1 VAPQGDPAEPLIA
14 TTGTDAI
21 MTNARNTAA
30 GSEGFLSL
38 RGLTK
43 AYGGFKAVDN
53 FDLEVPKG
61 ELVAFLGPSGCGK
74 TTSLRMIAGL
84 VPATSGRIVVG
95 GQDLTEVPTHR
106 RDMGLVFQSYALFPH
121 MSVARNVAFGLEM
134 RNVAKDEIARRVK
147 EAIALVH
154 LSGKEEHKPSQLS
167 GGQQQRVALARALV
181 VRPSILLLDEP
192 LSNLDAKLRDEM
204 RNEIRDIQKRLGIT
218 AIFVTHDQVE
228 ALTMCDKVVVM
239 NQGRLEQ
246 VGTPV
251 DLYETPK
258 TSFVAGFVGR
268 SNKLKAVAKDGVAE
282 FAGIRIAAPAGL
294 SGQVEVMIR
303 PHRVMLSSGAAGDHQ
318 VSGTV
323 ARTIFAGDILQ
334 YDVDVAGQIVSV
346 ELATRGGETVLQPG
360 ATVTLSWRAQDVFVY
375 GAAA

>member
-1 VAPQGDPAEPLIA
+1 MTDRAPPAVAGQ
-14 TTGTDAI
+14 
-21 MTNARNTAA
+21 
-30 GSEGFLSL
+30 GFLSL

-43 AYGGFKAVDN
+43 TYGGFTAVDG
-53 FDLEVPKG
+53 FDLDVPKG

-95 GQDLTEVPTHR
+95 GQDLTEIATHR

-121 MSVARNVAFGLEM
+121 MSVAQNVAFGLEM
-134 RNVAKDEIARRVK
+134 RKAPRDEIPKRVK

-154 LSGKEEHKPSQLS
+154 LTGKEDHRPSQLS

-181 VRPSILLLDEP
+181 IRPSILLLDEP

-228 ALTMCDKVVVM
+228 ALTMCDTVVVM

-246 VGTPV
+246 HGTPV
-251 DLYETPK
+251 ELYERPK
-258 TSFVAGFVGR
+258 TAFVASFVGR
-268 SNKLKAVAKDGVAE
+268 TNRLKAVAKGGAAE
-282 FAGIRIAAPAGL
+282 FAGTRIAAPAGL
-294 SGQVEVMIR
+294 AGPVEVMIR
-303 PHRVMLSSGAAGDHQ
+303 PHRVALSPEGAGQGGDLHR
-318 VSGTV
+318 VSGII

-334 YDVDVAGQIVSV
+334 YDVEVAGQLVSV
-346 ELATRGGETVLQPG
+346 ELATRGGETVLEPG
-360 ATVTLSWRAQDVFVY
+360 TLVALSWRPQDVFVY

>member
-1 VAPQGDPAEPLIA
+1 MAPQGDPAEPLTA
-14 TTGTDAI
+14 TLGTSI
-21 MTNARNTAA
+21 MTDRSDIAA
-30 GSEGFLSL
+30 GGEAFLSL

-43 AYGGFKAVDN
+43 SYGGFTAVDD
-53 FDLEVPKG
+53 FALDVPKG

-84 VPATSGRIVVG
+84 VPATAGRIVVG
-95 GQDLTEVPTHR
+95 GQDLTQVPTHR

-134 RNVAKDEIARRVK
+134 RRVAGDEIARRVK

-154 LSGKEEHKPSQLS
+154 LTGKEEHRPAQLS

-268 SNKLKAVAKDGVAE
+268 SNKLRATAKDGVAE
-282 FAGIRIAAPAGL
+282 FAGTRIAAPGGLAGP
-294 SGQVEVMIR
+294 VEVMIR
-303 PHRVMLSSGAAGDHQ
+303 PHRVRL
-318 VSGTV
+318 
-323 ARTIFAGDILQ
+323 
-334 YDVDVAGQIVSV
+334 GQT
-346 ELATRGGETVLQPG
+346 EPGGESDLARRQAGRDWPHHQDPR
-360 ATVTLSWRAQDVFVY
+360 LPRPRAPA
-375 GAAA
+375 GRARRSR

>member
-1 VAPQGDPAEPLIA
+1 MTARP
-14 TTGTDAI
+14 DA
-21 MTNARNTAA
+21 AA
-30 GSEGFLSL
+30 SEGFLSL

-43 AYGGFKAVDN
+43 TYGSFTAVDGFN
-53 FDLEVPKG
+53 LDVPKG

-121 MSVARNVAFGLEM
+121 MSVAKNVAFGLEM

-154 LSGKEEHKPSQLS
+154 LSGKEEHRPGQLS

-192 LSNLDAKLRDEM
+192 LSNLDAKLRDE
-204 RNEIRDIQKRLGIT
+204 
-218 AIFVTHDQVE
+218 
-228 ALTMCDKVVVM
+228 VVVM

-246 VGTPV
+246 HGTPV
-251 DLYETPK
+251 DLYERPATA
-258 TSFVAGFVGR
+258 FVASFVGR
-268 SNKLKAVAKDGVAE
+268 SNRMKAVAKDGTAE
-282 FAGIRIAAPAGL
+282 FAGTRIAAPAGL
-294 SGQVEVMIR
+294 SGPVEVMIR
-303 PHRVMLSSGAAGDHQ
+303 PHRVMLAAGDDG
-318 VSGTV
+318 SGDHRVPGIVT
-323 ARTIFAGDILQ
+323 RSIFAGDILQ
-334 YDVDVAGQIVSV
+334 YDVEVAGQIISV
-346 ELATRGGETVLQPG
+346 ELATRGGETVLEPG
-360 ATVTLSWRAQDVFVY
+360 SPVTLSWRAGDVFVY
-375 GAAA
+375 GASA

>member
-1 VAPQGDPAEPLIA
+1 MSHRPAEQIY
-14 TTGTDAI
+14 
-21 MTNARNTAA
+21 
-30 GSEGFLSL
+30 LSL
-38 RGLTK
+38 
-43 AYGGFKAVDN
+43 KAVQKRYGD
-53 FDLEVPKG
+53 FHAVDDLNLDVLKG

-95 GQDLTEVPTHR
+95 GQDLTDVPTHR

-121 MSVARNVAFGLEM
+121 MSVAKNVAFGLEM
-134 RNVAKDEIARRVK
+134 RNVANDEIAKRVK

-154 LSGKEEHKPSQLS
+154 LTGKEEHKPTQLS

-246 VGTPV
+246 LGTPV

-258 TSFVAGFVGR
+258 TAFVAGFVGR
-268 SNKLKAVAKDGVAE
+268 SNKLKAVATGGAAE
-282 FAGIRIAAPAGL
+282 FAGARIAAPAGL
-294 SGQVEVMIR
+294 SGPVEVMIR
-303 PHRVMLSSGAAGDHQ
+303 PHRVMLSTGAEAAGDHR
-318 VSGTV
+318 VAGTI

-360 ATVTLSWRAQDVFVY
+360 AAVTLSWRAQDVFVY